1 MPFWARKTGI
11 CAFFKPLNI
20 WSFPLF
26 WGGPRPYFQP
36 PFPPITP
43 ALLFTSEVSVFYQ
56 HGFPYLFLPSCV
68 SFCGTWYTVC
78 SVLMCFGELCSAAI
92 VLSPPPH
99 THTRKHMDMFPAMVG
114 NIGEGCLCVFPLISI
129 ISHIHFEH
137 YLKSWVEDGR
147 TGPVVSQN
155 IHSIIS
161 VSRCCCWS
169 RSGLQPSLLPSQAP
183 LQPTNKAGGD
193 PCIGAWKG
201 RDPMT
206 EPNIT

>member
-1 MPFWARKTGI
+1 MPFWARKTRI

-20 WSFPLF
+20 WSSPLF

-56 HGFPYLFLPSCV
+56 HGFPYLFQPSCV

-78 SVLMCFGELCSAAI
+78 SVLMCFGELCSAANRA
-92 VLSPPPH
+92 LPPSSPPPP

-137 YLKSWVEDGR
+137 YLKVNLGLKTVGLDQWY
-147 TGPVVSQN
+147 
-155 IHSIIS
+155 HKIS
-161 VSRCCCWS
+161 TPLFQFPDVAVGADLGCSH
-169 RSGLQPSLLPSQAP
+169 LQLSFLHKP
-183 LQPTNKAGGD
+183 LYNPPTRQEGIPA
-193 PCIGAWKG
+193 
-201 RDPMT
+201 
-206 EPNIT
+206 